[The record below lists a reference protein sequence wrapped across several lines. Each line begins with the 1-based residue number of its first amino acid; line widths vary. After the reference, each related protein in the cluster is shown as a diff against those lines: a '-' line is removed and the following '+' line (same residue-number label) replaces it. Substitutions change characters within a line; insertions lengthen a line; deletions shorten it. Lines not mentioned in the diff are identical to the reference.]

1 MTPEQKRM
9 IEDRVREEAA
19 TKTRARMLHVH
30 NNLNRV
36 MFNICEMNEGT
47 PNMWVTDTQLI
58 YDAIDTIVKEFNFKP
73 QVNDNGDP
81 MEYHPD
87 WTLG

>member
-19 TKTRARMLHVH
+19 RKTKARMLHVH

-36 MFNICEMNEGT
+36 LFNIYEMNEGT
-47 PNMWVTDTQLI
+47 PNMWVADTHI
-58 YDAIDTIVKEFNFKP
+58 IHDAIDTLAKEFDFKP

-81 MEYHPD
+81 MDYHPD

>member
-1 MTPEQKRM
+1 MTPEQKRI
-9 IEDRVREEAA
+9 IEDRVKEEAA
-19 TKTRARMLHVH
+19 NKTRARMLHVH

-36 MFNICEMNEGT
+36 LFNIYEMNEGT
-47 PNMWVTDTQLI
+47 PNMWVADTHLI
-58 YDAIDTIVKEFNFKP
+58 HDAIDTIAKEFNFKP